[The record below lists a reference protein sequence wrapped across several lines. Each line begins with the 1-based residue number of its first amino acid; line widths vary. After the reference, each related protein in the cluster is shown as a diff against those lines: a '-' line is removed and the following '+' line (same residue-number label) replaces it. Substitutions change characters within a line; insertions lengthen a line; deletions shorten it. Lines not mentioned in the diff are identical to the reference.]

1 MKQLL
6 LSLSLSLWLWLRPV
20 SYHDSVSQVTTN
32 EPTEQRQRSA
42 AEGRGEEGGEGKG
55 GEGRDKEAG
64 REARYGSW
72 LQTRSRWSWLWS
84 LARSVGRSFALVR
97 RAMVFVRKCG
107 TDWLKYYSHPIV
119 FDRGTPAPLARARPI
134 ADGAEPGGSFG
145 TTRSTPALLHRPQLL
160 NSQQSTGGG
169 IVRTPHACIENNS
182 RTGRQTSDRDRARA
196 LTQV

>member
-1 MKQLL
+1 MRWHWFHITFLAQRWRFKVKVKNVLLHGKKIVTLSLEISETRRLKQLL
-6 LSLSLSLWLWLRPV
+6 LTLSLSLWLWLRPV

-84 LARSVGRSFALVR
+84 LARSVGRSLSSVERWFLSENAGL
-97 RAMVFVRKCG
+97 
-107 TDWLKYYSHPIV
+107 
-119 FDRGTPAPLARARPI
+119 
-134 ADGAEPGGSFG
+134 
-145 TTRSTPALLHRPQLL
+145 
-160 NSQQSTGGG
+160 TG
-169 IVRTPHACIENNS
+169 
-182 RTGRQTSDRDRARA
+182 
-196 LTQV
+196 